1 MAILLQMVIFV
12 VIAIIWNDIK
22 TIFPYLRSTIPAA
35 LQWEVEAEEKPGGQ
49 HVAQDLARMQ
59 HLLI

>member
-1 MAILLQMVIFV
+1 MVIFV